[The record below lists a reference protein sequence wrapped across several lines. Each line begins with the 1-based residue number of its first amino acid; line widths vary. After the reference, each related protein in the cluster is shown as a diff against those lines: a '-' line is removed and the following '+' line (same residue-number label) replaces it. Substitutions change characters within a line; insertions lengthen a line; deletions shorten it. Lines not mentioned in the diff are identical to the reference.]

1 MYSPTLDEFLK
12 LAGQGNLI
20 PVTRRLLADI
30 ETPLS
35 AYRKI
40 RGQGESFLF
49 ESVEGG
55 EHLGRYSF
63 VGCNP
68 RAVIKQT
75 GNRVEVIENGKVVE
89 SFEISGK
96 PLTRPSDALSP
107 PGGVR
112 GAAVRDG
119 LEVVERVMKKY
130 RAVTGAGFAP
140 FHRRRDRVHRLR
152 IHSRRRTGRAAPAAG
167 RIGARRSCIFSSPT
181 NCSIFDRV
189 AQTITILVNAIL
201 DDAENPAEAYENA
214 VGEIERLVSLL
225 EQPSEHN
232 PVTLPDEV
240 PPVAFE
246 SNQTKEKFFANVL
259 KAKEYITAGDII
271 QVVGSQRFS
280 APVKASPIDIYR
292 AVRSINPSP
301 YMFLLELD
309 GFSLVGASP
318 EIHVRCEDGKVEIR
332 PIAGTRRRGKTDAE
346 DAALE
351 KELLADPK
359 ERAEHVMLVDLARND
374 IGRVCDFGSVQ
385 VKELMTIERYS
396 HVMHI
401 VTQVE
406 GKLSAD
412 KTLYDLMRATF
423 PAGTVS
429 GAPKIRAMQIISELE
444 QTARGPYAGCVG
456 YFSFNGNLDT
466 CITIRTALA
475 QGRQGLRAGRRRLGE
490 RFDARRRISGDREQ
504 IHGHAQ
510 SRGHG
515 GRAFALMAGAV
526 LAFVKTLPRFRK
538 IPAFPSAEC
547 CVESRLTP

>member
-1 MYSPTLDEFLK
+1 MYSPTLEEFLK
-12 LAGQGNLI
+12 LAAQGNLI
-20 PVTRRLLADI
+20 PVTRRILADF
-30 ETPLS
+30 ETPLA

-40 RGQGESFLF
+40 SGQGESFLF

-55 EHLGRYSF
+55 EHIGRYSF

-89 SFEISGK
+89 TFSVGGTGLRPVVSGVAPETESKRMSGSQLSTKELSTSPEEI
-96 PLTRPSDALSP
+96 RRDAEFGQAGRLCHQQT
-107 PGGVR
+107 
-112 GAAVRDG
+112 VRDG

-130 RAVTGAGFAP
+130 RAVAVPGLPRFTGGAIGFIGYE
-140 FHRRRDRVHRLR
+140 F
-152 IHSRRRTGRAAPAAG
+152 IHDVEPVVPRPPQDDLKTPVMYFLIADQLL
-167 RIGARRSCIFSSPT
+167 
-181 NCSIFDRV
+181 IFDRV
-189 AQTITILVNAIL
+189 RQTITILVNAIL
-201 DDAENPAEAYENA
+201 DDAETHSDAYENA

-225 EQPSEHN
+225 EQPSEHQ
-232 PVTLPDEV
+232 PVGVPDEIQ
-240 PPVAFE
+240 PVAFE
-246 SNQTKEKFFANVL
+246 SNQTKEKFFANVQAS
-259 KAKEYITAGDII
+259 KKYITAGDII

-280 APVKASPIDIYR
+280 APVKASPLDIYR
-292 AVRSINPSP
+292 AVRNINPSP
-301 YMFLLELD
+301 YLFLLELD

-332 PIAGTRRRGKTDAE
+332 PIAGTRGRGKTAEE

-385 VKELMTIERYS
+385 VKEMMTIERYS

-406 GKLSAD
+406 GKLSAGR
-412 KTLYDLMRATF
+412 TNYDLMRATF

-429 GAPKIRAMQIISELE
+429 GAPKIRAMQIIAELE
-444 QTARGPYAGCVG
+444 QTARGPYAGAVG

-466 CITIRTALA
+466 CITLRTAL
-475 QGRQGLRAGRRRLGE
+475 
-490 RFDARRRISGDREQ
+490 I
-504 IHGHAQ
+504 
-510 SRGHG
+510 
-515 GRAFALMAGAV
+515 
-526 LAFVKTLPRFRK
+526 
-538 IPAFPSAEC
+538 
-547 CVESRLTP
+547 